1 MADSRVAV
9 RGPFKRFRDIEQVL
23 TLYDPDG
30 LVLELVANRSATG
43 KMPYVWE
50 EGPVPIEHAI
60 RGFHSVTLSEVG
72 YEYTAHVL
80 TKDLGFKFMGQDG
93 SRFRFQISETKTV
106 SRNKNGK
113 QVYYGSDIVDLLCL
127 PDARYGLWA

>member
-1 MADSRVAV
+1 
-9 RGPFKRFRDIEQVL
+9 
-23 TLYDPDG
+23 
-30 LVLELVANRSATG
+30 
-43 KMPYVWE
+43 
-50 EGPVPIEHAI
+50 
-60 RGFHSVTLSEVG
+60 VTLSEVG

-93 SRFRFQISETKTV
+93 SRFRFQIGETKTV